1 MQWCEARKR
10 LSSCFWLERVALYI
24 DCKKFSLPLSEKPRR
39 SAARKRVRGACRTRA
54 EGLRRHLTKPS
65 QKKHRYH
72 PGATAWVLGGVC
84 GNRIRLWEY
93 IPGRWNGATAAAMY
107 SGPIKQLLLKARPLT
122 SSRKRWHIVEDG
134 DPAGFKSAA
143 AMAAKKAARME
154 TIDLPPYSPDLQPL
168 DFSLW
173 TQVEQKARAAIG
185 NKVVSSA
192 EYRRVLRRSAL
203 RLSPQI
209 VARAVSAMRP
219 RILAICAAKGGH
231 IQGD

>member
-1 MQWCEARKR
+1 
-10 LSSCFWLERVALYI
+10 
-24 DCKKFSLPLSEKPRR
+24 
-39 SAARKRVRGACRTRA
+39 
-54 EGLRRHLTKPS
+54 
-65 QKKHRYH
+65 
-72 PGATAWVLGGVC
+72 
-84 GNRIRLWEY
+84 
-93 IPGRWNGATAAAMY
+93 MY
-107 SGPIKQLLLKARPLT
+107 SGAIKQLLLKARPLT